1 MFGVYK
7 IINKCYYVCTKYK
20 EEREEI
26 RLCLQRDGE
35 NRNQR
40 KQ

>member
-1 MFGVYK
+1 MFGIYK
-7 IINKCYYVCTKYK
+7 KINKRYYVCTKYK